1 MLSCVW
7 LIAILWIVARQAP
20 LSMGFF
26 RREHWSGLPF
36 PSSVDLLWHRNQT
49 HISCIGRQIFF
60 TNEPPGKPHSSLI
73 PPSKPLSFPPPSS
86 AFSFSTVSLCKTL
99 LLFFQAYLT
108 ITWELSWLNKLL
120 EWLWKVPSVLGFHLS
135 NESIALDSLPSHFQC
150 QGPVTT
156 NKPDLFR
163 SPLFP

>member
-1 MLSCVW
+1 MCAQLRLTHRDTMDCS
-7 LIAILWIVARQAP
+7 P
-20 LSMGFF
+20 PG
-26 RREHWSGLPF
+26 
-36 PSSVDLLWHRNQT
+36 SSVHGVLQARTLEWVAILWHRNQT

-135 NESIALDSLPSHFQC
+135 NESIALDSLPSRFQC

-156 NKPDLFR
+156 NKPDLFL